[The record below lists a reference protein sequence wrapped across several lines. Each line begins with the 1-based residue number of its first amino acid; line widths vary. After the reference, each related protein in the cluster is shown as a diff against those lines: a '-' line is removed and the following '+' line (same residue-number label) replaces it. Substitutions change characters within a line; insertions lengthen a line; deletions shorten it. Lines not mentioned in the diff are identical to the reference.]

1 VNLQKSISAKKAW
14 AALSEK
20 ARLGEKF
27 GFIACLGLLY
37 KSGIVNRQQVID
49 NLNAASVTPD
59 DLRKF
64 RERRDERETL
74 RP

>member
-1 VNLQKSISAKKAW
+1 MNAQKQVSAKKAW
-14 AALSEK
+14 AALSER

-37 KSGIVNRQQVID
+37 KSGRLTKAQVLEY
-49 NLNAASVTPD
+49 LNQERISRE

-64 RERRDERETL
+64 RAQSH
-74 RP
+74 PS